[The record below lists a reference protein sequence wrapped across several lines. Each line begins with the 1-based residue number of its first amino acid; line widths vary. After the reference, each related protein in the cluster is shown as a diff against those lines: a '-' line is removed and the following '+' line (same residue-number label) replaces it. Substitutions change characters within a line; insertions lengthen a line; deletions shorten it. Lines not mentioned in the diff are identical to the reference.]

1 MDAKIQKLEQQYA
14 TTAAH
19 NPYKKSDLFAGISI
33 FVNGL
38 TTPSADELKRI
49 MMTHGGVYH
58 AYYRSGATTFIIAEQ
73 LPDVKIRAMRASRTI
88 IRADWVVECVRQM
101 RIVDYARYLLYTDS
115 TRADQPKLCF
125 ATASKAA
132 NATSLAKVPKTP
144 EKIAAAIPKSSS
156 ASTINQ
162 SSHQPVA
169 TVVYIDDDDDDMF
182 ADDGLAD
189 DMSPMVDLKQS
200 VPDAPKT
207 DSLNN
212 SFVANLNVINVK
224 MRKHLSDAK
233 LEPPLHKTPDVTCE
247 STMPE
252 VSVKLQRHPHPLDK
266 TPDVICESTMPEV
279 SVKLQRHPSY
289 AQYSQPHENA
299 SNSPIPT
306 TDTVEPAAE
315 VPTLPQTLAEKPPD
329 VAHQKPTINKATA
342 TAVRTAVDPNFL
354 AEFYSNSRLH
364 HIATLGAN
372 FKNYICQL
380 RDSSD
385 LLHFPARQTITVPA
399 RPGQMPSPVQSTI
412 MHIDMDCFFVSVGLR
427 TRPALR
433 GQPVAVTHSK
443 GGGQSSVRLGADPER
458 ERAMWAQRHHSSANG
473 TTENRVDT
481 KTSALPLAAG
491 DSLAEIASCSYEARA
506 RGLKNGMFVGAA
518 LKLCPTLC
526 TIPYDFEAY
535 KEVAQQLYD
544 TVAK

>member
-19 NPYKKSDLFAGISI
+19 NPYKKSDLFAGIAI

-58 AYYRSGATTFIIAEQ
+58 AYYRSGATTYIIAEQ

-101 RIVDYARYLLYTDS
+101 RIVDYTRYLLYTDS
-115 TRADQPKLCF
+115 SRSDQPKLCF
-125 ATASKAA
+125 AGGAAVATANKTAA
-132 NATSLAKVPKTP
+132 ECSTPKSRRIADRKPMQVPAT
-144 EKIAAAIPKSSS
+144 EAAA
-156 ASTINQ
+156 ASRQ
-162 SSHQPVA
+162 SSQA
-169 TVVYIDDDDDDMF
+169 ADIDQSIQQTGVYNEDDEDMF
-182 ADDGLAD
+182 ADDDLPRS
-189 DMSPMVDLKQS
+189 MSPMIVLTDIKHLVTDS
-200 VPDAPKT
+200 PKT
-207 DSLNN
+207 ESLNN
-212 SFVANLNVINVK
+212 SFAVNLNAINVR
-224 MRKHLSDAK
+224 MRKQPTESKQPQQLDRA
-233 LEPPLHKTPDVTCE
+233 PIDIE
-247 STMPE
+247 STMPTA
-252 VSVKLQRHPHPLDK
+252 VVKLQ
-266 TPDVICESTMPEV
+266 
-279 SVKLQRHPSY
+279 KLPSY
-289 AQYSQPHENA
+289 SLLPEPQEHGSEA
-299 SNSPIPT
+299 PIPVGEPVET
-306 TDTVEPAAE
+306 TVE
-315 VPTLPQTLAEKPPD
+315 VPTLPTQPIDVSEPKPIHA
-329 VAHQKPTINKATA
+329 VAGKPSTT
-342 TAVRTAVDPNFL
+342 VRTAVDPNFL

-372 FKNYICQL
+372 FKNYISQL
-380 RDSSD
+380 RETGD
-385 LLHFPARQTITVPA
+385 LVQFPARQTITIRA
-399 RPGQMPSPVQSTI
+399 GQTPPPEKSTI

-443 GGGQSSVRLGADPER
+443 GGAQAGVRPGADPER
-458 ERAMWAQRHHSSANG
+458 ERAMWAQRHRSSANG

-481 KTSALPLAAG
+481 KTAALPLEAS

-506 RGLKNGMFVGAA
+506 SGLKNGMFVGAA
-518 LKLCPTLC
+518 LKLCPQLC